1 MRGAAGRAETAGLD
15 DLPGDRKAA
24 ILAEPAQALHDRLVL
39 DFRGGAAIIANH
51 ELAFMRM
58 LDIVACHKG
67 TDAFDFVD
75 QLVCKQKI
83 KCAVNRRRSKLAAA
97 SPCNSASNAVGAERL
112 IGGENEFEDAPSHR
126 GQSRPTHGAELLG
139 TFQRAFDVLRFHDS
153 RFHASLG
160 DRRHVN
166 VTVWP
171 RGKQQRAS
179 MDNIAAS
186 S

>member
-1 MRGAAGRAETAGLD
+1 
-15 DLPGDRKAA
+15 
-24 ILAEPAQALHDRLVL
+24 
-39 DFRGGAAIIANH
+39 
-51 ELAFMRM
+51 MRM

-67 TDAFDFVD
+67 TDTFDFVD

-97 SPCNSASNAVGAERL
+97 LTLQLREQRIGTERL
-112 IGGENEFEDAPSHR
+112 IGGENEFEDAPSHW
-126 GQSRPTHGAELLG
+126 GQSRPAHGAELLG

-160 DRRHVN
+160 DRRRRN

-171 RGKQQRAS
+171 RGKQPRAS
-179 MDNIAAS
+179 MDNTAACS
-186 S
+186 